1 MMIVTEKAIEAF
13 KDMDKPMNA
22 TSNPNIDPSK
32 IDKRLSRWRVYR
44 TIENNLSRLIVQYL
58 EGIY

>member
-13 KDMDKPMNA
+13 KDMEKPMNA

-32 IDKRLSRWRVYR
+32 IDKGLSR
-44 TIENNLSRLIVQYL
+44 
-58 EGIY
+58 